1 MYRVIYTKKALADI
15 PLLRAAKLDRKAE
28 ALIELVRENPYKTP
42 PRYEKLRGCLAGE
55 LSRRINIKHR
65 FVYQVIEET
74 KTVKIISM
82 WSHYDF

>member
-1 MYRVIYTKKALADI
+1 MYRVVYTKKALADI
-15 PLLRAAKLDRKAE
+15 QLLKAAKLDRKAKS
-28 ALIELVRENPYKTP
+28 LIELVRQNPYQTP
-42 PRYEKLRGCLAGE
+42 PRYEKLRGGLAGE